1 MANMQCVVNHKVDL
15 FFSQFTSL
23 SQKQRNLCVNLTN
36 SLTVLELKQPW
47 QHLYDDHLY
56 DDFRCSK
63 NTRLN
68 CNSHILKIGANAT
81 ILVAV

>member
-1 MANMQCVVNHKVDL
+1 MCKSDRL
-15 FFSQFTSL
+15 PD
-23 SQKQRNLCVNLTN
+23 

-56 DDFRCSK
+56 DDFRCSR

-68 CNSHILKIGANAT
+68 CNSHILKKLLQMRLFWSQSRALCNFYRT
-81 ILVAV
+81 SD